1 MATSEKP
8 NVSKARDRMD
18 KSVLALKEEFVS
30 LRTGR
35 ASAGL
40 LDQVMVEAYGAM
52 VPINQVAAVSV
63 PEPRS
68 LTVSVWDRGVVIN
81 VEKAIRAAG
90 LGLNPVVE
98 GQNLRVPVPPLT
110 EERRRDLA
118 KLAGKYAE
126 QQKIAVRNVRRDVI
140 DELKKAQKDSVIT
153 EDELKRMSDEVQG
166 FTDAAIKRVDELLK
180 TKEQEIMQV

>member
-1 MATSEKP
+1 MAATEKP
-8 NVSKARDRMD
+8 NIARQRDRMD
-18 KSVLALKEEFVS
+18 KCVTALKEEFVS

-40 LDQVMVEAYGAM
+40 LEHVTVEAYGAT
-52 VPINQVAAVSV
+52 VPLNQVGAVSV

-68 LTVSVWDRGVVIN
+68 LTVSVWDRGLVVS
-81 VEKAIRAAG
+81 VEKAIRNAG
-90 LGLNPVVE
+90 LGLNPVVD
-98 GQNLRVPVPPLT
+98 GQNLRVPVPALT

-126 QQKIAVRNVRRDVI
+126 QQRIAVRNVRRDAI
-140 DELKKAQKDSVIT
+140 DEVKKAEKDSVIT
-153 EDELKRMSDEVQG
+153 EDELKRMSHEVQE
-166 FTDAAIKRVDELLK
+166 FTDQAIKRIDDLLK

>member
-1 MATSEKP
+1 MAGSEKP
-8 NVSKARDRMD
+8 NIAKARERMD
-18 KSVLALKEEFVS
+18 KAVGALKEEFTT

-40 LDQVMVEAYGAM
+40 LDQVMVEAYGAT

-68 LTVSVWDRGVVIN
+68 LTVSVWDRGVVVS

-98 GQNLRVPVPPLT
+98 GQNLRIPIPPLT

-126 QQKIAVRNVRRDVI
+126 QQRIAVRNVRRDAI
-140 DELKKAQKDSVIT
+140 DELKKAEKDGAIT
-153 EDELKRMSDEVQG
+153 QDELKRLSDEVQH

>member
-1 MATSEKP
+1 MADAEKP
-8 NVSKARDRMD
+8 VLARYRDRMD
-18 KSVLALKEEFVS
+18 KSVAALKEEFGS

-40 LDQVMVEAYGAM
+40 LDQVMVEAYGAKS
-52 VPINQVAAVSV
+52 PITQVAGISV
-63 PEPRS
+63 PDPRS
-68 LTVSVWDRGVVIN
+68 ITVQVWDRGLVVS
-81 VEKAIRAAG
+81 VEKAIRNAG

-110 EERRRDLA
+110 EDRRRDLA

-126 QQKIAVRNVRRDVI
+126 HQRVAVRNVRRDAN
-140 DELKKAQKDSVIT
+140 DDLKKAEKAGVINQ
-153 EDELKRMSDEVQG
+153 DELKRMTEEVQKL
-166 FTDAAIKRVDELLK
+166 TDEAIKRVDEALK

>member
-1 MATSEKP
+1 MASAEKP
-8 NVSKARDRMD
+8 NIAKARERMD
-18 KSVLALKEEFVS
+18 KTVLALKDEFSS

-40 LDQVMVEAYGAM
+40 LDQVMVEAYGAT
-52 VPINQVAAVSV
+52 VPLSQVAAVSV

-68 LTVSVWDRGVVIN
+68 LTVSVWDRAVVVN

-90 LGLNPVVE
+90 LGFNPVVE
-98 GQNLRVPVPPLT
+98 GQNLRIPVPPLT
-110 EERRRDLA
+110 EERRKDLA
-118 KLAGKYAE
+118 KLASKYAE
-126 QQKIAVRNVRRDVI
+126 QQRIAVRNVRRDSI
-140 DELKKAQKDSVIT
+140 DELKKAQKDGVIT
-153 EDELKRMSDEVQG
+153 EDELKRMSDEIQG

>member
-1 MATSEKP
+1 MADSEKP
-8 NVSKARDRMD
+8 NIAKARDRMD
-18 KSVLALKEEFVS
+18 KAVGALKEEFNT

-40 LDQVMVEAYGAM
+40 LDQVMVEAYGAT

-68 LTVSVWDRGVVIN
+68 LTVSVWDRGVVVS
-81 VEKAIRAAG
+81 VEKAIRASG

-98 GQNLRVPVPPLT
+98 GTNLRIPIPPLT

-126 QQKIAVRNVRRDVI
+126 QQRIAVRNVRRDAM
-140 DELKKAQKDSVIT
+140 DELKHAEKDHVIT
-153 EDELKRMSDEVQG
+153 QDELKRMSDEVQHA
-166 FTDAAIKRVDELLK
+166 TDAAIKRVDELLK

>member
-1 MATSEKP
+1 MTAAEKP
-8 NVSKARDRMD
+8 NIARQRERMD
-18 KSVLALKEEFVS
+18 KCVGALKEEFSS

-40 LDQVMVEAYGAM
+40 LDQVMVDAYGSTS
-52 VPINQVAAVSV
+52 PLNQVAAVSV
-63 PEPRS
+63 PDPRS
-68 LTVSVWDRGVVIN
+68 ITVSVWDRGLVVS
-81 VEKAIRAAG
+81 VEKAIRNAN
-90 LGLNPVVE
+90 LGLNPVTE

-126 QQKIAVRNVRRDVI
+126 QQRIAVRNVRRDAI
-140 DELKKAQKDSVIT
+140 DELKKAEKDGVIT
-153 EDELKRMSDEVQG
+153 QDELKRMSDEIQG
-166 FTDAAIKRVDELLK
+166 FTDQAIKRVDELLK

>member
-1 MATSEKP
+1 MAATEKP
-8 NVSKARDRMD
+8 NIAKARERMD
-18 KSVLALKEEFVS
+18 KTVAALKEEFTS

-40 LDQVMVEAYGAM
+40 LEQVMVEAYGATT
-52 VPINQVAAVSV
+52 PITQVAAISV

-68 LTVSVWDRGVVIN
+68 LTVSVWDRALVVS

-126 QQKIAVRNVRRDVI
+126 QQRIAVRNVRRDAI
-140 DELKKAQKDSVIT
+140 DELKKAEKDGVLT
-153 EDELKRMSDEVQG
+153 QDELKRMSEEIQG
-166 FTDAAIKRVDELLK
+166 FTDASIKRVDEMLK

>member
-1 MATSEKP
+1 MAASEKP
-8 NVSKARDRMD
+8 NIAKARERMD
-18 KSVLALKEEFVS
+18 KSVAALKDEFTS

-40 LDQVMVEAYGAM
+40 LDQVMVEAYGAT
-52 VPINQVAAVSV
+52 VPISQVAAVSV

-68 LTVSVWDRGVVIN
+68 LTVSVWDRGVVVS

-110 EERRRDLA
+110 EERRKDLA

-126 QQKIAVRNVRRDVI
+126 TQKIAVRNVRRDAI
-140 DELKKAQKDSVIT
+140 DELKKAEKDNVIT
-153 EDELKRMSDEVQG
+153 QDELKRMSDEIQG

>member
-1 MATSEKP
+1 MAASEKP
-8 NVSKARDRMD
+8 NLAKTRDRMD
-18 KSVLALKEEFVS
+18 KSVGALKEEFTT

-40 LDQVMVEAYGAM
+40 LDQVMVEAYGST
-52 VPINQVAAVSV
+52 VPLGQVAAVSV

-68 LTVSVWDRGVVIN
+68 LTVSVWDRAVVVS
-81 VEKAIRAAG
+81 VEKAIRASG
-90 LGLNPVVE
+90 LGFNPVVE
-98 GQNLRVPVPPLT
+98 GQNLRIPIPPLT
-110 EERRRDLA
+110 EDRRKDLV

-126 QQKIAVRNVRRDVI
+126 QQRISVRNVRRDAI
-140 DELKKAQKDSVIT
+140 DELKKAEKDGVIT
-153 EDELKRMSDEVQG
+153 QDELKRMSDEVQG

>member
-1 MATSEKP
+1 MAEAEKP
-8 NVSKARDRMD
+8 NIAKARERMD
-18 KSVLALKEEFVS
+18 KVVGALKEEFAT

-40 LDQVMVEAYGAM
+40 LDQVMVDAYGAT

-68 LTVSVWDRGVVIN
+68 LTVSVWDRGVVVS

-98 GQNLRVPVPPLT
+98 GQNLRIPIPPLT

-126 QQKIAVRNVRRDVI
+126 QQRIAVRNVRRDAI
-140 DELKKAQKDSVIT
+140 DEIKKAEKDHAIT
-153 EDELKRMSDEVQG
+153 QDDLKRLSDDVQHA
-166 FTDAAIKRVDELLK
+166 TDAAIKRVDELLK

>member
-1 MATSEKP
+1 
-8 NVSKARDRMD
+8 MD
-18 KSVLALKEEFVS
+18 KAVAALKEEFSS

-35 ASAGL
+35 ANAGL
-40 LDQVMVEAYGAM
+40 LDQVMVEAYGSKA
-52 VPINQVAAVSV
+52 PISQFGSISV

-68 LTVSVWDRGVVIN
+68 ITVSVWDKGVVVS
-81 VEKAIRAAG
+81 VEKAIRNAG

-98 GQNLRVPVPPLT
+98 GQNLRIPVPPLT

-126 QQKIAVRNVRRDVI
+126 QQKIAVRNVRRDAM
-140 DELKKAQKDSVIT
+140 DDLRKAEKDSVISQ
-153 EDELKRMSDEVQG
+153 DEQKRLEGEVQKL
-166 FTDAAIKRVDELLK
+166 TDEAVKRVDEALK